1 MNKCIKPLQV
11 LSIVRWLPCWL
22 VLVLMMWT
30 LLQAIAILALDSIW
44 FLYDQY
50 VYFSGKQ

>member
-1 MNKCIKPLQV
+1 MLMLILM
-11 LSIVRWLPCWL
+11 LMLMVR
-22 VLVLMMWT
+22 V